1 MDELVARVSAA
12 LGVDAEVAR
21 TAVALVLGFLQKES
35 RDGAVSELL
44 AQVPGAPEAIQ
55 SAESAGGGGGG
66 LAGLMG
72 GMGGLMGLAAKLNG
86 AGVDMSQIPK
96 LGHEIFGYAEEKVGP
111 EKLREIV
118 DSIPGIAQFV

>member
-21 TAVALVLGFLQKES
+21 TAVGLVLGFLQKES

-55 SAESAGGGGGG
+55 SAESAGGGGG

-111 EKLREIV
+111 EKLRAIV
-118 DSIPGIAQFV
+118 DPIPGIAQFV

>member
-21 TAVALVLGFLQKES
+21 TAVGLVLGFLQKES

-44 AQVPGAPEAIQ
+44 EKLPGAPEAIQ
-55 SAESAGGGGGG
+55 SAETAGGGGLG
-66 LAGLMG
+66 GLMG

>member
-21 TAVALVLGFLQKES
+21 TAVGLVLGFLQKES

-55 SAESAGGGGGG
+55 SAESAGGGGG

-111 EKLREIV
+111 EKLRAIV

>member
-21 TAVALVLGFLQKES
+21 TAVGLVLGFLQKES

-44 AQVPGAPEAIQ
+44 AQLPGAPEAIQ
-55 SAESAGGGGGG
+55 SAESAGGGGG

-86 AGVDMSQIPK
+86 AGIDMGQVPA

>member
-21 TAVALVLGFLQKES
+21 TAVGLVLGFLQKES

-55 SAESAGGGGGG
+55 SAESAGGGGG

-86 AGVDMSQIPK
+86 AGIDMSQIPK

-111 EKLREIV
+111 EKLRAIV

>member
-21 TAVALVLGFLQKES
+21 TAVGLVLGFLQKES

-44 AQVPGAPEAIQ
+44 AQLPGAPEAIQ
-55 SAESAGGGGGG
+55 SAESAGGGGG

-86 AGVDMSQIPK
+86 AGIDMSQIPK

>member
-21 TAVALVLGFLQKES
+21 TAVGLVLGFLQKES

-44 AQVPGAPEAIQ
+44 EKLPGAPEAIQ
-55 SAESAGGGGGG
+55 SAESAGGGGGLG
-66 LAGLMG
+66 GLMG

>member
-1 MDELVARVSAA
+1 MDELVARVSAV

-21 TAVALVLGFLQKES
+21 TAVGLVLGFLQKES

-44 AQVPGAPEAIQ
+44 AQLPGAPEAIQ
-55 SAESAGGGGGG
+55 SAESAGDGGG
-66 LAGLMG
+66 LGGLMG
-72 GMGGLMGLAAKLNG
+72 GIGGLMGLAAKLNG
-86 AGVDMSQIPK
+86 AGIDMSQIPK

>member
-21 TAVALVLGFLQKES
+21 TAVGLVLGFLQKES

-44 AQVPGAPEAIQ
+44 AQLPGAPEAIQ
-55 SAESAGGGGGG
+55 SAESAGGGGG

-86 AGVDMSQIPK
+86 AGVDMSQVPK

-111 EKLREIV
+111 EKLRAIV

>member
-21 TAVALVLGFLQKES
+21 TAVGLVLGFLQKES

-44 AQVPGAPEAIQ
+44 AQLPGAPEAIQ
-55 SAESAGGGGGG
+55 SAESAGGGGGLG
-66 LAGLMG
+66 GLMG

-86 AGVDMSQIPK
+86 AGIDMSQIPK

-118 DSIPGIAQFV
+118 NSIPGIAQFV

>member
-21 TAVALVLGFLQKES
+21 TAVGLVLGFLQKES

-44 AQVPGAPEAIQ
+44 ALLPGAPEAIQ
-55 SAESAGGGGGG
+55 SAESAGGGGG

-86 AGVDMSQIPK
+86 AGIDMSQIPK

>member
-12 LGVDAEVAR
+12 LDVDAEVAR
-21 TAVALVLGFLQKES
+21 TAVGLVLGFLQKES

-44 AQVPGAPEAIQ
+44 AQLPGAPEAIQ
-55 SAESAGGGGGG
+55 SAESAGGGGG

-86 AGVDMSQIPK
+86 AGIDMSQIPK

>member
-21 TAVALVLGFLQKES
+21 TAVGLVLGFLQKES

-44 AQVPGAPEAIQ
+44 AQLPGAPEAIQ
-55 SAESAGGGGGG
+55 SAESAGGGGGLG
-66 LAGLMG
+66 GLMG

-86 AGVDMSQIPK
+86 AGIDMSQIPK

>member
-21 TAVALVLGFLQKES
+21 TAVGLVLGFLQKES

-44 AQVPGAPEAIQ
+44 AQLPGAPEAIQ

-86 AGVDMSQIPK
+86 AGIDMSQIPK

>member
-1 MDELVARVSAA
+1 MNWWRASRRPLALTQRSPGRRWVLFWASFKRNRV
-12 LGVDAEVAR
+12 
-21 TAVALVLGFLQKES
+21 TAPYRSYSLSF
-35 RDGAVSELL
+35 
-44 AQVPGAPEAIQ
+44 PAPLRRSSPPNPQ
-55 SAESAGGGGGG
+55 GGGGG

-86 AGVDMSQIPK
+86 AGIDMSQIPK

>member
-21 TAVALVLGFLQKES
+21 TAVGLVLGFLQKES

-44 AQVPGAPEAIQ
+44 AQLPGAPEAIQ
-55 SAESAGGGGGG
+55 SAESAGGGGG

-86 AGVDMSQIPK
+86 VGVDMSQIPK

>member
-44 AQVPGAPEAIQ
+44 AQLPGAPEAIQ
-55 SAESAGGGGGG
+55 SAESAGGGGGLG
-66 LAGLMG
+66 GLMG

-86 AGVDMSQIPK
+86 AGIDMSQIPK

>member
-21 TAVALVLGFLQKES
+21 TAVGLVLGFLQKES
-35 RDGAVSELL
+35 ADGAVSEFLDKL
-44 AQVPGAPEAIQ
+44 PGAREAIDAAQ
-55 SAESAGGGGGG
+55 SSGGGGG
-66 LAGLMG
+66 LGGLMG

-86 AGVDMSQIPK
+86 AGIDMGQIPK

-118 DSIPGIAQFV
+118 DSIPGISQFV

>member
-12 LGVDAEVAR
+12 LGVDAQVAR
-21 TAVALVLGFLQKES
+21 TAVGLVLGFLQKES
-35 RDGAVSELL
+35 HDGAVSELL
-44 AQVPGAPEAIQ
+44 AQLPGAPEAIQ
-55 SAESAGGGGGG
+55 SAESAGGGGGLG
-66 LAGLMG
+66 GLMG

-86 AGVDMSQIPK
+86 AGIDMSQIPK